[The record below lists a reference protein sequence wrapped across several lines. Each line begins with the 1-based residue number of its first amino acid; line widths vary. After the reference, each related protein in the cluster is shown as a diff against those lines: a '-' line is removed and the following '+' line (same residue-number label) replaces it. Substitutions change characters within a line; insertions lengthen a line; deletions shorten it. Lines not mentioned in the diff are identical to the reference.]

1 MSPSDAGAQ
10 VLTHLGANIK
20 RHDRSA
26 REVRVRGRELRL
38 IARHHAATGIFVM
51 EPGFE
56 RTCPSTTS
64 KGVRGEVIGMQ
75 RCNRRSANIVFS
87 AEFVGAGHAGNAR
100 MLTRHPKTV
109 EAEVDGD
116 GVMRGPAVTVMNS
129 SIFDVTSVSGS
140 STGPIRRTEKQ
151 SAPRYVP
158 HSSRTSHGDG
168 CGRSP
173 VPRVSPSPGLGFS
186 FCCAHKSGVEFC
198 GIEFEVFLAWG

>member
-1 MSPSDAGAQ
+1 MSPRDAGAQ
-10 VLTHLGANIK
+10 VLTHLGADIK

-51 EPGFE
+51 ALGFE

-75 RCNRRSANIVFS
+75 RWNRRSTSTVFS
-87 AEFVGAGHAGNAR
+87 AEFIGAGHAGNAR
-100 MLTRHPKTV
+100 TSTRQPETV

-140 STGPIRRTEKQ
+140 STGPTRRTEKQ

-158 HSSRTSHGDG
+158 RSSRTSHADG
-168 CGRSP
+168 CGRMP
-173 VPRVSPSPGLGFS
+173 VPRSRSHLLRPTEL
-186 FCCAHKSGVEFC
+186 
-198 GIEFEVFLAWG
+198 

>member
-1 MSPSDAGAQ
+1 MLDTAD
-10 VLTHLGANIK
+10 IK
-20 RHDRSA
+20 RDDQGA
-26 REVRVRGRELRL
+26 REVCVHGRELRL

-129 SIFDVTSVSGS
+129 SIFDATSVSGS
-140 STGPIRRTEKQ
+140 STGPTRRTEKQ

-158 HSSRTSHGDG
+158 HSSRTSHADG
-168 CGRSP
+168 RGRSP
-173 VPRVSPSPGLGFS
+173 VPRSEPISRV
-186 FCCAHKSGVEFC
+186 GVQ
-198 GIEFEVFLAWG
+198 FLLCSQKWG

>member
-1 MSPSDAGAQ
+1 MMKFTVRVYYASCQCTRSG
-10 VLTHLGANIK
+10 VLTLHTADIK
-20 RHDRSA
+20 HDDQGA

-51 EPGFE
+51 ALGFE

-75 RCNRRSANIVFS
+75 RWNRRSTSIVFS

-100 MLTRHPKTV
+100 TSTRQPKTV

-140 STGPIRRTEKQ
+140 STGPTRRTEKQ

-158 HSSRTSHGDG
+158 HSSRTSHADG

-173 VPRVSPSPGLGFS
+173 VPRSEPISRV
-186 FCCAHKSGVEFC
+186 GVQ
-198 GIEFEVFLAWG
+198 FLLCSQKWG